1 MAEATATDE
10 KQGNSAK
17 RGGGGKLGWIV
28 TAVVAGAL
36 GAGVPYVLP
45 ANLQPGHGA
54 APNPDA
60 KAETPPSP
68 AVEVKPAYIEFG
80 DVVVNLAE
88 GRISRFIKLNITLQV
103 KENERESINTSVQ
116 TQKAVLRNWL
126 ISYLSDQTIE
136 SVQGRIGQ
144 NRLRREIRDQFNTV
158 LFPDGYDRIDDI
170 LFQEF
175 AIQ

>member
-1 MAEATATDE
+1 MAEATAADD
-10 KQGNSAK
+10 KQANATK
-17 RGGGGKLGWIV
+17 HGGGGKLGWIV

-54 APNPDA
+54 TTAHDA
-60 KAETPPSP
+60 KEDTPPSP
-68 AVEVKPAYIEFG
+68 AVEAKPAYIEFG
-80 DVVVNLAE
+80 DIVVNLAE
-88 GRISRFIKLNITLQV
+88 GRISRFIKLSITLQV
-103 KENERESINTSVQ
+103 KEKERETVNTAVQ
-116 TQKAVLRNWL
+116 AHQAVLRNWL